1 MIFQDVKTKTINWC
15 TKMRDEKLIT
25 PEQYNTCISNFINNT
40 KGIIPKDFKVPSL
53 GMPITY
59 SLYNTRSE
67 ALTDNITGDN
77 TNTVM
82 LVTNTG
88 LYMAC
93 DTNNKIYY
101 IDNINDTKINQHEI
115 YFTLSPQTNNV
126 YGILSPYGRYLL
138 TNTSYTAD
146 FSGTSL
152 GPMSTWTIIK
162 TNDSVSFESV
172 IYAGF
177 FLSFTNKDVPLQ
189 IIRGEDETAEWLMI
203 PKKQNNI
210 NDQIAQYTGS
220 EYIVSKERI
229 LTRIRNSAVD
239 KIVLNIMKNTLIT
252 LQNHITEN
260 YSKIDKYMREK
271 LTYDAE
277 VYRLSNITY
286 KAQIDSLSKSSSIT
300 LETKKKIE
308 ASIPKPTGVNITPIQ
323 INSIL
328 YNIANTKNA
337 AIKLV
342 DEEISKINTQIINLP
357 LGDPMDEYVTFMNDI
372 NSEDAKTT
380 LKIQQNN
387 VIMGRQKDNYDSLN
401 KDETY
406 FNTKKNNY
414 KNLDNSLKLNLNI
427 IDSYKTQNQYLVY
440 IYPIILIICICIL
453 LYLIYITYQTFMKN
467 VYTDYS

>member
-1 MIFQDVKTKTINWC
+1 MNFQDVKTKTINWC

-25 PEQYNTCISNFINNT
+25 ADQYNNCISTFINNT
-40 KGIIPKDFKVPSL
+40 SGIISKDFKVPSL

-67 ALTDNITGDN
+67 ALIDNITGDN

-88 LYMAC
+88 SYMAC

-101 IDNINDTKINQHEI
+101 IQNINDSTINQHEI

-126 YGILSPYGRYLL
+126 YGILSPYGKYLL

-152 GPMSTWTIIK
+152 GPMTTWSIIK
-162 TNDSVSFESV
+162 KNDTVAFESV

-177 FLSFTNKDVPLQ
+177 FLSFVNKDIPLK
-189 IIRGEDETAEWLMI
+189 IIRGEDQTAEWLMI

-210 NDQIAQYTGS
+210 HNQIDQYAGA
-220 EYIVSKERI
+220 EYLVLKDKI
-229 LTRIRNSAVD
+229 LSRIRNTAVD
-239 KIVLNIMKNTLIT
+239 KIVLNTIKDTLIT
-252 LQNHITEN
+252 LQNHIINN
-260 YSKIDKYMREK
+260 YDNINTYMREK

-277 VYRLSNITY
+277 LYRLSSITY
-286 KAQIDSLSKSSSIT
+286 KAQIDSVKNSSSISA
-300 LETKKKIE
+300 EAKKNIE
-308 ASIPKPTGVNITPIQ
+308 SSIPKPSGINITPLQ
-323 INSIL
+323 INSVL
-328 YNIANTKNA
+328 YNIANTKNS

-342 DEEISKINTQIINLP
+342 DEEISKINAQIINLP
-357 LGDPMDEYVTFMNDI
+357 LYDPMDEYVTFMNDI
-372 NSEDAKTT
+372 NDEHSKTT
-380 LKIQQNN
+380 LRIQQNN
-387 VIMGRQKDNYDSLN
+387 VIMGRQKDNYDLLN

-406 FNTKKNNY
+406 FNIKQNNY
-414 KNLDNSLKLNLNI
+414 KNLDNSLKLNLSI
-427 IDSYKTQNQYLVY
+427 IDGYKTQNQYLIY
-440 IYPIILIICICIL
+440 IYPLILIICICIL

-467 VYTDYS
+467 VYTNY